1 MKNQRPIPSKLLSS
15 NKPVGSITSYPA
27 LALVQNGQKFY
38 FATIPKEDV
47 FPFCYVA
54 GRDEDPREGFQRS
67 LDYNRARDIAR
78 YLDDSI
84 GSIPTN
90 VVLSAQPDAE
100 LEYNSKSKLI
110 RFRRFP
116 KAFLVLDGQH
126 RLYGY
131 GLTTKKHRIPVSI
144 YVGLTKKEEVSL
156 FIDINTTQ
164 RGVPAALLLD
174 IKHLAE
180 RESLLEAEFR
190 NLFDYLATEP
200 DSPVH
205 GLLSPSQSARGKIA
219 RPTFNRAV
227 GPALKSPVMDQLPS
241 AKRFL
246 LFKNYLKAVEGCLNR
261 PQLLVT
267 SAYFEAFCAVFDEVL
282 RLSRE
287 RHSNYKEE
295 SLAKILAPIKSI
307 DLASVSSEGKSKIT
321 KANILPV
328 LKETIS
334 GRIAVDESMV

>member
-1 MKNQRPIPSKLLSS
+1 MKIRRPEPSELLSS
-15 NKPVGSITSYPA
+15 NKPNGSTASYPA
-27 LALVQNGQKFY
+27 LALEQNGQKFY

-47 FPFCYVA
+47 FPFCYVV
-54 GRDEDPREGFQRS
+54 GRDEDPKVGFQRT
-67 LDYNRARDIAR
+67 LDVTRARDIAK

-90 VVLSAQPDAE
+90 VVLSAQPDADV
-100 LEYNSKSKLI
+100 EYSSKSKTI
-110 RFRRFP
+110 KFKRFP

-131 GLTTKKHRIPVSI
+131 GLTTKRHRIPVSI

-180 RESLLEAEFR
+180 RETQIETELR
-190 NLFDYLATEP
+190 RLFDYLAAES

-227 GPALKSPVMDQLPS
+227 EPALKSHVMDQLPTD
-241 AKRFL
+241 KRFL
-246 LFKNYLKAVEGCLNR
+246 LFKNYLKAVEDCLSTPR
-261 PQLLVT
+261 LLAL
-267 SAYFEAFCAVFDEVL
+267 SAYFEAFCALFDEVL
-282 RLSRE
+282 RLARE
-287 RHSNYKEE
+287 RYTNYKPE
-295 SLAKILAPIKSI
+295 SLAKILAPVKTI
-307 DLASVSSEGKSKIT
+307 DLAHIPSGGKTKIT
-321 KANILPV
+321 KTNIIPILRD
-328 LKETIS
+328 TIM
-334 GRIAVDESMV
+334 GQITVDESMV